1 MSQTLV
7 AAVANLS
14 AIVEDSLPVQE
25 AQQLQMVRNKVR
37 KLRASLEHVTLKQ
50 LLKLRDVNGSVT
62 DANRVLAGK
71 DDWMQYSEMI
81 QQMLAVISMQVLQ
94 FEFTY

>member
-25 AQQLQMVRNKVR
+25 AQQLQMVRNKVC

-50 LLKLRDVNGSVT
+50 LLKLRDVNGSVA